1 LFTTKKDGHGIGLV
15 LARDIVEQHGG
26 RLTLQNRDDGHRGCI
41 ATLAL
46 GALQ

>member
-26 RLTLQNRDDGHRGCI
+26 RLTLQNRDDHRGCI

-46 GALQ
+46 GVPQ